1 MKKILF
7 LLLLVLLLKLP
18 ISAQTPFWTE
28 DFTIGQ
34 GWTLED
40 NWAIGGG
47 QLQFN
52 WNPHITNFDVSAIS
66 PVITLH
72 ESIGELIVTQYLDVF
87 ATTSNEMAEISII
100 HETGE
105 DILWSY
111 ALSNGNWG
119 TAGGDNIEFPVS
131 DYAEQEVQFKFRTFG
146 ADTYNWNW
154 WDIFEVRLT
163 AYMDN
168 DLSVAQISGT
178 LQVNILETGTWE
190 VEVKN
195 TGFLP
200 QSDFTV
206 KLFDHKTGEL
216 IGSIDDFEQLE
227 PQETKSY
234 SFEWSS
240 SAAYNTAFYGVVVL
254 EGDEFEGSNVSKSF
268 FVRVNPDIEFA
279 ILVWDNDNDIQTVIC
294 PEKGDE
300 IQPSTGLTRAIEDAG
315 YEYDYYNYLPN
326 DLNNYE
332 IIFCTMGCFCLN

>member
-1 MKKILF
+1 MKKLIFLILLT
-7 LLLLVLLLKLP
+7 LLFKLP

-28 DFTIGQ
+28 DFTIGL
-34 GWTLED
+34 GWTLEN
-40 NWAIGGG
+40 NWAIDGGKM
-47 QLQFN
+47 QFY
-52 WNPHITNFDVSAIS
+52 WSPSVQNFDESAIS
-66 PVITLH
+66 PYITLH
-72 ESIGELIVTQYLDVF
+72 ESIGELIVNQYLDVF
-87 ATTSNEMAEISII
+87 ATNSNEMAEISII

-111 ALSNGNWG
+111 DLSSGNWG
-119 TAGGDNIEFPVS
+119 TAGGEDIEFSVS
-131 DYAEQEVQFKFRTFG
+131 DYAGQEVQFKFRTFG

-163 AYMDN
+163 AYLDN
-168 DLSVAQISGT
+168 DLSVAEVSGPV
-178 LQVNILETGTWE
+178 QVNLLETGTWE

-195 TGFLP
+195 TGLLP

-227 PQETKSY
+227 PQGEKSY

-240 SAAYNTAFYGVVVL
+240 STAYNTAFYGVVVL
-254 EGDEFEGSNVSKSF
+254 EDDEFEGNNVSKSF
-268 FVRVNPDIEFA
+268 FVRVNPDIEFD
-279 ILVWDNDNDIQTVIC
+279 ILVWDNDNGIQTIVC

-326 DLNNYE
+326 NLNDYE
-332 IIFCTMGCFCLN
+332 RVFSTMGCFCVS